1 MHGMSVGLC
10 KTTASGLHISV
21 QKKIES
27 KKNCMLRLHAYI
39 LAHVFDARVIMYF
52 YQDHN
57 SPLSR
62 RCIEIDRDL

>member
-1 MHGMSVGLC
+1 
-10 KTTASGLHISV
+10 
-21 QKKIES
+21 
-27 KKNCMLRLHAYI
+27 MLRLHAYI